1 MIPGETVHSMLPQD
15 LPWWAPDHA
24 VFFGVLYIVLFVI
37 GTGLGVVFLQSFIET
52 IKEARKEEA
61 AAK

>member
-15 LPWWAPDHA
+15 LPWWAPDHV
-24 VFFGVLYIVLFVI
+24 VFFGVLYTVLFVI
-37 GTGLGVVFLQSFIET
+37 GSGLGVVFLQSFLET